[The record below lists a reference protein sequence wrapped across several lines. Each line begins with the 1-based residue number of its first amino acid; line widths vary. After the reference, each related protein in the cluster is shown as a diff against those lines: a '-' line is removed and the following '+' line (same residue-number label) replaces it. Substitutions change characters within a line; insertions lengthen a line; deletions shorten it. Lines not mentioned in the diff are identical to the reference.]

1 MKKLLIP
8 ISFLLSAITFSAE
21 IRNEQGSMNFPEL
34 KIEKDEGATYI
45 ALASNSGE
53 AYVFGLANDVFLDV
67 EKGINQQ
74 EVIGFYDSLDENR
87 LETELYNVSFSQNK
101 LNIKPTYEDFTI
113 YFTVDETNKI
123 FSAVKEVK

>member
-21 IRNEQGSMNFPEL
+21 IKNEQGSMNFPEL
-34 KIEKDEGATYI
+34 KIEKVEGATYI

-67 EKGINQQ
+67 EKGANQQ

-113 YFTVDETNKI
+113 YFTEDETNKI
-123 FSAVKEVK
+123 FNTVKEVK

>member
-21 IRNEQGSMNFPEL
+21 IKNEQGSMNFPEL
-34 KIEKDEGATYI
+34 KIEKVEGATYI

>member
-21 IRNEQGSMNFPEL
+21 IKNEQGSMNFPEL
-34 KIEKDEGATYI
+34 KIEKVEGATYI

-67 EKGINQQ
+67 EKGVNQQ

>member
-21 IRNEQGSMNFPEL
+21 IKNEQGSMNFPEL
-34 KIEKDEGATYI
+34 KIEKVEGATYI

-67 EKGINQQ
+67 EKGVNQQ
-74 EVIGFYDSLDENR
+74 EVIGFYDSLDENK

-101 LNIKPTYEDFTI
+101 LNIKPTYEDFKI

>member
-21 IRNEQGSMNFPEL
+21 IKNEQGSMNFPEL
-34 KIEKDEGATYI
+34 KIEKVEGATYI

-67 EKGINQQ
+67 EKGVNQQ

-123 FSAVKEVK
+123 FSVVKEVK

>member
-21 IRNEQGSMNFPEL
+21 IKNEQGSMNFPEL
-34 KIEKDEGATYI
+34 KIEKVEGATYI

-67 EKGINQQ
+67 EKGVNQQ
-74 EVIGFYDSLDENR
+74 EVIGFYDSLDENK

>member
-8 ISFLLSAITFSAE
+8 ISFLLSAITFNAE
-21 IRNEQGSMNFPEL
+21 IKNEQGSMNFPEL
-34 KIEKDEGATYI
+34 KIEKVEGATYI

-67 EKGINQQ
+67 EKGVNQQ

>member
-21 IRNEQGSMNFPEL
+21 IKNEQGSMNFPEL
-34 KIEKDEGATYI
+34 KIEKVEGATYI

-74 EVIGFYDSLDENR
+74 KVIGFYDSLDENR